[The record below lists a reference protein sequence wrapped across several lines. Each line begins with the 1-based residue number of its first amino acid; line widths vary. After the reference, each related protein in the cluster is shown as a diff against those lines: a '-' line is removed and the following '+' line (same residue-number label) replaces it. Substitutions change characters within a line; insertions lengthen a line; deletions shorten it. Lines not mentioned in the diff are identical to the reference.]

1 LPKANK
7 ISTPRKSNFTS
18 KDSPTEELKGRYE
31 YWRTRTLYSMM
42 IGYAGFYLVRQ
53 NFAMNIPSLQA
64 EFGFS
69 KTQIGWIITLYSI
82 IYGIGKSVNG
92 IISDRM
98 NARYFMSI
106 GLIFASLINIFMAG
120 GNSLFFFGALWSLNA
135 WFQSMGWPPNARLL
149 THWYSKNELGTKWGV
164 WNCSHQ
170 IGGAFIFILCGFLIE
185 HYGWRSAFWIPG
197 GLGILVSGFILN
209 RLRDTPTS
217 IGLPSIEEYKGE
229 IKPNLQKQKNNEEE
243 EHLTFKEIIF
253 DHVLNNKMIWYVSLA
268 NFCVYVVRM
277 GVFNWAPTFLK
288 EVKGSALNVAGWQS
302 AGFEV
307 AGLFGGIAAGWL
319 SDKVFKGQRG
329 PVAALYM
336 GALALFL
343 IYFWIIPAG
352 NPLLDS
358 VALVCVGFFVYGPQ
372 VLVGVA
378 AADYASKKAVGAA
391 TGLTGTLGYLGS
403 ALSGVGIGYI
413 VDNFGWDMGIIFFIS
428 AALVGIFF
436 FLLTCERRP
445 RNNTV
450 IKI

>member
-1 LPKANK
+1 MPKPNK
-7 ISTPRKSNFTS
+7 IFLNK
-18 KDSPTEELKGRYE
+18 KASPEDVKERYE
-31 YWRTRTLYSMM
+31 YWRTRTLYAMM

-53 NFAMNIPSLQA
+53 NFAMNIPALQA

-92 IISDRM
+92 LLSDRT
-98 NARYFMSI
+98 NARYFMTAGLVCASI
-106 GLIFASLINIFMAG
+106 INLFMGWGASL
-120 GNSLFFFGALWSLNA
+120 LFFGILWSCNA

-149 THWYSKNELGTKWGV
+149 THWYSKTELGTKWGV

-170 IGGAFIFILCGFLIE
+170 IGGALIFILCGFLIE
-185 HYGWRSAFWIPG
+185 SYGWRSAFFVPG
-197 GLGILVSGFILN
+197 ILGIGISAFIFN

-217 IGLPSIEEYKGE
+217 LGLPSVEEYKGE
-229 IKPNLQKQKNNEEE
+229 LPMGHNKGGNSTDENLS
-243 EHLTFKEIIF
+243 FKEILF
-253 DHVLNNKMIWYVSLA
+253 DHVLNNKMLWYVSIA
-268 NFCVYVVRM
+268 NACVYVVRM

-302 AGFEV
+302 AGFEL

-319 SDKVFKGQRG
+319 SDRVFKGQRG
-329 PVAALYM
+329 PVSALYM

-343 IYFWIIPAG
+343 IYFWAIPAG

-358 VALVCVGFFVYGPQ
+358 IALVCVGFFVYGPQ

-413 VDNFGWDMGIIFFIS
+413 VDNFGWNMGILFFIS
-428 AALVGIFF
+428 AAFIGIFF

-445 RNNTV
+445 RENS
-450 IKI
+450 IKLVNK